1 MKTKTFKIIA
11 DTKGANKELDKTSQ
25 SLKAVGKS
33 STATSKG
40 FKMVGN
46 ALKGLGI
53 GIVIAKVIGK
63 LTEMLMQNQKI
74 SDLVGRAM
82 DTLGKVINVVVDI
95 IFEALKVVD
104 SLTLGFF
111 NLSGEADG
119 ATKSLQRQRNEFELL
134 DAGMEKIKLQYQT
147 QIEQLRQVRDD
158 TSLTME
164 ERINANN
171 QIAAVLDEQHAT
183 GKAQIEEMIRI
194 KKQLLAADK
203 DNLELKKDLLV
214 TETMLAELDERIT
227 GQRSEQLTNV
237 NALKREQADLSKRSR
252 TAIKKEVKS
261 VEEMINALDKYGSKL
276 QKTDEE
282 IHNDALLSME
292 EDFYKSINEIRS
304 RGKRK
309 RKTEFDDDIKDTT
322 VFI

>member
-111 NLSGEADG
+111 
-119 ATKSLQRQRNEFELL
+119 
-134 DAGMEKIKLQYQT
+134 
-147 QIEQLRQVRDD
+147 
-158 TSLTME
+158 
-164 ERINANN
+164 
-171 QIAAVLDEQHAT
+171 
-183 GKAQIEEMIRI
+183 
-194 KKQLLAADK
+194 
-203 DNLELKKDLLV
+203 
-214 TETMLAELDERIT
+214 
-227 GQRSEQLTNV
+227 
-237 NALKREQADLSKRSR
+237 
-252 TAIKKEVKS
+252 
-261 VEEMINALDKYGSKL
+261 
-276 QKTDEE
+276 
-282 IHNDALLSME
+282 
-292 EDFYKSINEIRS
+292 
-304 RGKRK
+304 
-309 RKTEFDDDIKDTT
+309 
-322 VFI
+322 